1 MTVSRGRTIS
11 YQPGICIPKF
21 YLPIVSAAKPILRC
35 NPSNIGCSS
44 FCCDIHGHYPLHV
57 LLGFLYM
64 LVGLRRTTVI
74 GMAGAFGKMKAT
86 SSNLPLLRQFSA
98 RLTLKRVRG
107 LSEAF
112 RHMDSNIPAGS
123 ATRRNV
129 RAVYFNGGLE
139 GSIYLS
145 PSPCA
150 MMTVAVCFFSA
161 GTTSAAGPAIFY
173 CRRESL
179 FELLVF

>member
-1 MTVSRGRTIS
+1 MSRGRTIS

-21 YLPIVSAAKPILRC
+21 CLPMVSAAKPILRC
-35 NPSNIGCSS
+35 NPSNIRCPS
-44 FCCDIHGHYPLHV
+44 FCCDTHGHYPLHI
-57 LLGFLYM
+57 LLGFLYI

-107 LSEAF
+107 LVRRVSTYGREHTSQL
-112 RHMDSNIPAGS
+112 RYS
-123 ATRRNV
+123 AQCQSCL
-129 RAVYFNGGLE
+129 FNGGLD
-139 GSIYLS
+139 GSTYLS

-161 GTTSAAGPAIFY
+161 GTTSAAGPAILY
-173 CRRESL
+173 GRQGSL